1 MKRLRKKLKS
11 DRGLTLIEM
20 VVGTGILA
28 LLGLMLST
36 GLFLAR
42 DSYNNVTEESET
54 QLLLSTLSNLLSNE
68 LRYARDITATAGK
81 LEHYTSA
88 NYGSNTKLEID
99 NKGQLRANGLL
110 MLSTGAYGNG
120 VYKIE
125 SCDITFQKAGSSKPD
140 NQKVGGDKTETAGNC
155 DLFHVELEVKGVHEI
170 SNKIS
175 FSVRCLNQTRDE
187 GGNT

>member
-20 VVGTGILA
+20 VVATGILA
-28 LLGLMLST
+28 LLGMMLST

-42 DSYNNVTEESET
+42 DSYNNVTEEAEG
-54 QLLLSTLSNLLSNE
+54 QLLLSTLSDLLSNE
-68 LRYARDITATAGK
+68 LRYARDIETTADGK

-88 NYGSNTKLEID
+88 SYGSNTTLAID
-99 NKGQLRANGLL
+99 KKGQLRVNGLL

-120 VYKIE
+120 IYKIE
-125 SCDITFQKAGSSKPD
+125 TCDIIREKKGSDAAADRDVFQVALK
-140 NQKVGGDKTETAGNC
+140 
-155 DLFHVELEVKGVHEI
+155 VKGVHEI
-170 SNKIS
+170 SNEIS

>member
-1 MKRLRKKLKS
+1 MKRLREKLKS

-20 VVGTGILA
+20 IVATGILA
-28 LLGLMLST
+28 LLGLMLHT
-36 GLFLAR
+36 GLFMAR

-68 LRYARDITATAGK
+68 LRYARDVTTTGDGK

-88 NYGSNTKLEID
+88 VYGANTTLAID
-99 NKGQLRANGLL
+99 DKGQLRVNGLL

-120 VYKIE
+120 VYRIDTCE
-125 SCDITFQKAGSSKPD
+125 ITHKKAGND
-140 NQKVGGDKTETAGNC
+140 TNNAAGSG
-155 DLFHVELEVKGVHEI
+155 DLFDVKLKVTGMHKI
-170 SNKIS
+170 SNEVS
-175 FSVRCLNQTRDE
+175 FSVRCLNKTSDE